1 MKRLGSR
8 ISDYSFGLKIG
19 QGFEGWAGQDSMPFH
34 RHPA

>member
-19 QGFEGWAGQDSMPFH
+19 QGLEEELVRIVYAFQ